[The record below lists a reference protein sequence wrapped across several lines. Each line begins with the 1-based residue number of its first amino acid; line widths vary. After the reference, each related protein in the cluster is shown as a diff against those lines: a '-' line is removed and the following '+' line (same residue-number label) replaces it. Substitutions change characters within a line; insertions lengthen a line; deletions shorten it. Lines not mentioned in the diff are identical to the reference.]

1 MCLFGH
7 TVGGSA
13 WIRLVSI
20 TDSDRMQGEDGAEEG
35 KSGRE
40 LWKVFSEY
48 TSQVKRSSSVL
59 RFDPK
64 TMNIWGTK

>member
-7 TVGGSA
+7 TVG
-13 WIRLVSI
+13 VSLDKACI
-20 TDSDRMQGEDGAEEG
+20 NHRSDRMQGEDGAEVG